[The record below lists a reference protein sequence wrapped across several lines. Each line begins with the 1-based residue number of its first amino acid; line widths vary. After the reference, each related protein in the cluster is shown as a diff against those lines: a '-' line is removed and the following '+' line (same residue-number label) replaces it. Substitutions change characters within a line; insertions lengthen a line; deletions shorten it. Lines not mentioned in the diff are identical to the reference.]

1 MIELTSLFC
10 MSVAILAYIEDN
22 QFEKDKIKF
31 DLLQDRK

>member
-1 MIELTSLFC
+1 MIVLTSLVC
-10 MSVAILAYIEDN
+10 LSIAILSYVEYN